1 VPRGRGQRHHRC
13 VFGAPRRGK
22 ALAELV
28 ALVALLARSRK
39 LLFARWLSALV
50 CAPEN
55 QALRAVHYLIDEL
68 KASVPIWKLEV
79 YEVGT
84 AQHATAC
91 AALLTALC
99 TATRLPPRAMT
110 VCGRRTWKHAQT
122 SALWCPLQGGHK
134 RKREPAPPANLPL
147 SVPRRRESGIADCS
161 LLSHIRKT
169 HVAGCARLRSGSSVT
184 SFNLT
189 AEVRVVPKGGV
200 EVLNKGFI
208 SYEQSEELVVR
219 RPPVRTVVLYGRLR
233 CTQQHS
239 EDGLKHNG

>member
-1 VPRGRGQRHHRC
+1 MPRGRGQRHHRC

-184 SFNLT
+184 SFT

-208 SYEQSEELVVR
+208 SYEQREELVVR
-219 RPPVRTVVLYGRLR
+219 RPTVRTVVLYGRLR